1 VPSDEE
7 VLPHMLSSVL
17 TEPAGIL
24 GIGQELF
31 YGIGCA
37 INAVGEEAGEPVL
50 HLEGYAAC
58 MLSAPLR
65 QVERG

>member
-1 VPSDEE
+1 
-7 VLPHMLSSVL
+7 
-17 TEPAGIL
+17 
-24 GIGQELF
+24 
-31 YGIGCA
+31 
-37 INAVGEEAGEPVL
+37 VGEEAGEPVL